1 MKTSAVPGLE
11 LFEDALVMAVGING
25 LQSSRLSFGG
35 GGDFLGGG
43 DVVDDGL
50 SLEDPSW
57 VLLPVLWR
65 CGETEK
71 EGDAVEEDG
80 RES

>member
-1 MKTSAVPGLE
+1 MKTNAVPE
-11 LFEDALVMAVGING
+11 LGVFEVVGTVGIKG

-50 SLEDPSW
+50 SLEDPSRVW
-57 VLLPVLWR
+57 LDE
-65 CGETEK
+65 CGEVEM
-71 EGDAVEEDG
+71 EGDTVEEDC
-80 RES
+80 REWGGV